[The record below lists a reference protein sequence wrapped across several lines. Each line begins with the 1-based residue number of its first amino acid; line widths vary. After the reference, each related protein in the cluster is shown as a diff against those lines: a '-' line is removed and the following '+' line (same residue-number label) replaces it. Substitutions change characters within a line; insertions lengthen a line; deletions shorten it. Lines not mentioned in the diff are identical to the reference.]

1 MGEKLALPYQHG
13 YIFIDINDILFA
25 ESDDSYVRVYMTS
38 GEMYLF
44 TKSLRELEETLDN
57 QQFFRIHRQYLV
69 NKTKVKRFNKAD
81 SLVILSNNKELPIAR
96 NRRED
101 FGKLFLKIN

>member
-1 MGEKLALPYQHG
+1 L
-13 YIFIDINDILFA
+13 
-25 ESDDSYVRVYMTS
+25 S
-38 GEMYLF
+38 GEMYLV
-44 TKSLRELEETLDN
+44 TKSLRELEETLDS

-69 NKTKVKRFNKAD
+69 NKTKVKRYNKAD
-81 SLVILSNNKELPIAR
+81 SIVILSTNKELPIAR